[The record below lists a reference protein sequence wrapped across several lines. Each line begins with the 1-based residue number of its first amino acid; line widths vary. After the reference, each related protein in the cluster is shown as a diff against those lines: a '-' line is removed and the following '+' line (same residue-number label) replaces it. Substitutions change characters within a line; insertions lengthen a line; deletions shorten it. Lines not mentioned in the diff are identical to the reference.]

1 MSMDEKVKLHLLQ
14 LTSSPDPDTV
24 KEYADRSRGAW
35 GGINA
40 GSTSLSCLVDSHWM
54 AIANTGDCRLVL
66 AQDGFV
72 DQITEGNAI
81 AQLCRRTLTRTRTR
95 TRTRT

>member
-14 LTSSPDPDTV
+14 LTSSPDTA

-40 GSTSLSCLVDSHWM
+40 GSTSLSCLVDSHWL

-72 DQITEGNAI
+72 DQITEGKS
-81 AQLCRRTLTRTRTR
+81 
-95 TRTRT
+95 